1 MNSTGAKKFETPC
14 CSNNSV
20 NSRQHK
26 IITIIEYGGKK
37 SNHLNQ
43 ISVRSTN
50 TGTKTVFG

>member
-50 TGTKTVFG
+50 TGTKTVFR